1 MGGNGKGKSG
11 ASVAKGTGKGKSVPP
26 ASSGQLAVSDEAWA
40 AMSGKQRKML
50 VRTQNMVLHITGPS

>member
-40 AMSGKQRKML
+40 GMSGKQRKML
-50 VRTQNMVLHITGPS
+50 VRT